1 MAACAPVPSCCQ
13 CSAAAAGGLTC
24 SAGSLCI
31 GPGHGIDAATSSS
44 SSANSSS
51 PSFMSALRCLCHNT
65 KGRSFR
71 QYGARSVSSCLCAGL
86 CCVVCQYVTF
96 ASSRLHPA
104 STAGCTWLHSAL
116 VQFSHVPCGF
126 CRTLNILLHSSSN
139 PRPHLAVRS
148 LRALVL
154 LCVVVRAWG
163 GCAEAHRIRAR
174 QPPSILLSVQIVTAI
189 IHSREDR
196 SIAALRTTAWPSHL
210 SSAWRH
216 VTASG
221 VAHVLSCCSAH
232 ASSHGGP
239 QGIVWILW

>member
-1 MAACAPVPSCCQ
+1 MAACAPVPSCCR

-31 GPGHGIDAATSSS
+31 GPGHKIDAATSSS

-51 PSFMSALRCLCHNT
+51 PSSMSALRCLCHTT

-71 QYGARSVSSCLCAGL
+71 QYRARSVSPCLCAGL

-116 VQFSHVPCGF
+116 DHLFNFRMFPCGF

-139 PRPHLAVRS
+139 PRPHLAVRG

-163 GCAEAHRIRAR
+163 GCAEAHRIRASAA
-174 QPPSILLSVQIVTAI
+174 PFDPIVCA
-189 IHSREDR
+189 DR
-196 SIAALRTTAWPSHL
+196 DGGNTQ
-210 SSAWRH
+210 
-216 VTASG
+216 SG
-221 VAHVLSCCSAH
+221 GPIYCSAQDGSL
-232 ASSHGGP
+232 AFTP
-239 QGIVWILW
+239 VICMAACRR